1 MPERGEIIADSK
13 RLNEEVDEL
22 WTLLLMLVNGRPERS
37 RKDIARQAKVVADLA
52 TQIGEK
58 WGKEERCQQ
67 S

>member
-1 MPERGEIIADSK
+1 MPERDEIIADSK

-22 WTLLLMLVNGRPERS
+22 WTLLLMRVNGRPEHNPR
-37 RKDIARQAKVVADLA
+37 DVARQAKVVADLA
-52 TQIGEK
+52 TQIGER